1 MDKEL
6 TWTSRRGTAK
16 KKPKKPKT
24 DGDGDQDDDDHEM
37 FYAE

>member
-16 KKPKKPKT
+16 KKKPKT

-37 FYAE
+37 FFAE

>member
-6 TWTSRRGTAK
+6 TWTSRRGTTK
-16 KKPKKPKT
+16 KNKKPKT

>member
-16 KKPKKPKT
+16 KKKKPKT
-24 DGDGDQDDDDHEM
+24 DGDGDQDDNDHEM